1 MYQTHPVS
9 ESKRRIQRVAS
20 PKSLLPTKVSEFSL
34 FDGNVEYRAFPRGRT
49 SRWTALPISQWIQSL
64 AAATET
70 NDQLGPIAIAGVN
83 LSDPSPPMVPVL
95 STARLSRMVADL
107 SIPDDMGCS
116 WNYLSL
122 VDESDPMAS
131 MYTRQMSNLAGHLEA
146 SIGLTTTMTPVATI
160 SPSKVESWVKSYRT
174 LQSRFQYTFQ
184 GILEQ
189 HRRDFAPKSARGGP
203 PPVVSTETG
212 DVRVLLDT
220 LYEET
225 IEKLKKQI
233 CDHQFYLQRGFAAG
247 QAKKI
252 AFPKLPVKPVAEASK
267 HDLARFMTAWLRA
280 NFTNPYPDDEGLSEM
295 AAQYGTTNQVISNW
309 LINARTRKWRPALIK
324 ASEMGRPADVLL
336 EDALNIFD
344 GKPVRE
350 IDPSDYIHPRS
361 ARRQQEAE
369 PWEGH
374 ADSHLYHDDETEYE
388 AAPPVKRARAAY

>member
-20 PKSLLPTKVSEFSL
+20 PKSLFPTKVSEFSL

-70 NDQLGPIAIAGVN
+70 NDQLGPIAIAGMN
-83 LSDPSPPMVPVL
+83 LSDPSPPMLPVA
-95 STARLSRMVADL
+95 STARASRMCAGL
-107 SIPDDMGCS
+107 SIPDDVVSS

-122 VDESDPMAS
+122 VDENDPMAS
-131 MYTRQMSNLAGHLEA
+131 MYTRQMNSLAGHLEA

-160 SPSKVESWVKSYRT
+160 SPSKVESWTKSYRT
-174 LQSRFQYTFQ
+174 LQNRFQYTFQ

-225 IEKLKKQI
+225 IEKL
-233 CDHQFYLQRGFAAG
+233 Y
-247 QAKKI
+247 
-252 AFPKLPVKPVAEASK
+252 PKPPVKPVAEASK

-280 NFTNPYPDDEGLSEM
+280 NFTNPYPDDEGMSEM

-309 LINARTRKWRPALIK
+309 LINARTRKWRPALIT
-324 ASEMGRPADVLL
+324 ASEMGRPADLLL

-344 GKPVRE
+344 GKAVRE
-350 IDPSDYIHPRS
+350 IDPSDYSHPRS

-369 PWEGH
+369 PWEVH
-374 ADSHLYHDDETEYE
+374 SDSHLFHDDETDYE
-388 AAPPVKRARAAY
+388 AAPPLKRARAGY